1 VFPQRVAIRIAMYEY
16 NEIGRCW
23 RLMGDILD
31 VVELDAVLEDT
42 EAVVEAKRALFE
54 VP

>member
-1 VFPQRVAIRIAMYEY
+1 
-16 NEIGRCW
+16 
-23 RLMGDILD
+23 MGDILD

-42 EAVVEAKRALFE
+42 EAVVEAKGALFE